1 MVNKMCSIYRGKK
14 KEVKEKQKKKKEV
27 RRVPKPTLGPSSPS
41 ILGPSGLS
49 STRPVG

>member
-14 KEVKEKQKKKKEV
+14 KEVKEKKRKKEA

-41 ILGPSGLS
+41 ILGPSSLS